1 MEPELKIDKTVR
13 TYLRKV
19 NTEKESA
26 EIDKTFTYE
35 DFLSNKMLIVHSIRK
50 GIPYRFFNLIKEKT
64 PFTEEDWATF
74 LDISTKTLQR
84 YKARKNHVF
93 KASHSEKIL
102 ELAQVT
108 SLGYSIFDPEKF
120 YLWLKTPNFALGG
133 LLPMELLKDS
143 FGKEM
148 VVDELH
154 HIDHGIFA

>member
-1 MEPELKIDKTVR
+1 
-13 TYLRKV
+13 
-19 NTEKESA
+19 
-26 EIDKTFTYE
+26 
-35 DFLSNKMLIVHSIRK
+35 
-50 GIPYRFFNLIKEKT
+50 
-64 PFTEEDWATF
+64 
-74 LDISTKTLQR
+74 
-84 YKARKNHVF
+84 NHVF